1 MKVVTVGT
9 GMAAAEFVQRL
20 RLDGFGDE
28 IVMCSDEEFAPY
40 SPCVIPFY
48 LAGEPL
54 DTVYWKGKD
63 FYQRY
68 RVTSRLSDPV
78 LEVDTEQ
85 RLVRTASGRSETY
98 DRLFYATGARSWYPR
113 PEWLETKG
121 VFGFKTLTDMVAID
135 RYVREHKVKKAV
147 VFGGG
152 FIGVDAALALWHRG
166 LEITLVHRNTRLLS
180 QMTDEEGG
188 QFATRKLAQKTGIDI
203 KLKCMVSEIVSNG
216 GQLSAVRFSDDSTM
230 ETPLLIV
237 SIGVSPNSEPLRG
250 DDKGVPVDRQML
262 AEAGIYTAGDVAVT
276 PHAVT
281 GASGIY
287 ATYPNAMQQAR
298 TAARH
303 LLHGDGRYA
312 GSVNTNVLKKHIDFP
327 IVSAGSFSG
336 EPVTWQ
342 QGDIWRR
349 VYLQDGMINGYLII
363 GDTRISGYIYQLY
376 LSRKRVDKIMRE
388 ILSAPRH
395 DAYYRQMLGCGA
407 SQAAMV

>member
-20 RLDGFGDE
+20 RLDGFGGE

-54 DTVYWKGKD
+54 DTVYWKGRD
-63 FYQRY
+63 FYGRY
-68 RVTSRLSDPV
+68 RVEARLSDPV
-78 LEVDTEQ
+78 VEVDAGQ
-85 RLVRTASGRSETY
+85 RLVRSAGGRSETY
-98 DRLFYATGARSWYPR
+98 DRLFYAAGARSWYPR
-113 PEWLETKG
+113 PEWLETRG
-121 VFGFKTLTDMVAID
+121 VFGFKTLSDMVAID
-135 RYVREHKVKKAV
+135 RYIREHNVRKAV

-166 LEITLVHRNTRLLS
+166 LDITLVHRNTRLLS

-188 QFATRKLAQKTGIDI
+188 QFATRKLAEKTGIHI
-203 KLKCMVSEIVSNG
+203 RLKSTVSEIVPSG
-216 GQLSAVRFSDDSTM
+216 GQLTAVRLSDSSTV

-250 DDKGVPVDRQML
+250 DDKGVPGDRQML

-276 PHAVT
+276 RHAIT
-281 GASGIY
+281 GQTGIY

-303 LLHGDGRYA
+303 LLHGDGA
-312 GSVNTNVLKKHIDFP
+312 FGGSVNTNVLKKHIDFP

-336 EPVTWQ
+336 EAVTWQ
-342 QGDIWRR
+342 RGDIWRR
-349 VYLQDGMINGYLII
+349 VYLLDGMINGYIII

-376 LSRKRVDKIMRE
+376 LSRKRVDGTIRE
-388 ILSAPRH
+388 ILSSPRH
-395 DAYYRQMLGCGA
+395 DSYYRGMLGLA
-407 SQAAMV
+407 VPLAA